1 MKSKKMVTP
10 VSKRKEMKMSSFSRS
25 AKRTKTA
32 SFINESS
39 PENQAILKQLEMEEM
54 KKQKFDN
61 VDMWDWKAWKSSLLD
76 LNVD

>member
-25 AKRTKTA
+25 VKRTKTA

-61 VDMWDWKAWKSSLLD
+61 VDMWDWKA
-76 LNVD
+76 